1 MWASVV
7 AAHAL
12 SFSTACGARDQE
24 AVSPALAGG
33 ILTTGTPREDLEGEV
48 LTTGPLWKFPQVI
61 DLDADI

>member
-1 MWASVV
+1 MWGLPVPETEP
-7 AAHAL
+7 L
-12 SFSTACGARDQE
+12 SL
-24 AVSPALAGG
+24 ALAGG